1 MNPPPAAASSVTQ
14 VCRKPAT
21 ATIPKEFISSLL
33 TWSELTVLALVGR
46 GMMMVM
52 LRKNKK
58 RVSSEATLLEVQ
70 KEMDKPR
77 IAESARRPA
86 AVDPGPQ
93 VRNRQAVKP
102 VVVVFESSLLP

>member
-1 MNPPPAAASSVTQ
+1 VNPPPAAASSVTQ
-14 VCRKPAT
+14 ICRKPAT

-33 TWSELTVLALVGR
+33 TWSELTVPRTMGR

-52 LRKNKK
+52 LRKNTK
-58 RVSSEATLLEVQ
+58 RASSEATLLEVQ

-86 AVDPGPQ
+86 AVDPGRQ
-93 VRNRQAVKP
+93 VRRRQTVKP